1 MTAAPFIKI
10 YSGYIRRPGQGIN
23 EATKF
28 QSKSLEEI
36 VQQMTA
42 SLINDARPVRL
53 LVTEWVGELQS
64 PNHYT
69 GKSLSNLIRGDDDAQ
84 PLDVQRA
91 ADLLEG
97 LIDPD
102 SQIPREVL
110 EKGEHLQEA
119 TLTGGHDGVR
129 EYTGE
134 YAWNGKVWGVRWEF
148 PASVCASAESGDQ
161 DESCLPWKDPQYV
174 EVAAEEVTEDNAGD
188 LLTEIA
194 VLTVRDEG
202 GWPSLLAH
210 GGASETLAAATNAAQ
225 ERYGEAVRAC
235 LPVYGQQTVYELRE
249 VLKGMMRDYLA
260 RLSAPITE
268 VTYDAKIKVCG
279 NSLALPVDLRTASR
293 LGIERGDTV
302 VVTIRRKQQ

>member
-1 MTAAPFIKI
+1 MTDLDADELR
-10 YSGYIRRPGQGIN
+10 YLLRDGQHLR
-23 EATKF
+23 EA
-28 QSKSLEEI
+28 S
-36 VQQMTA
+36 
-42 SLINDARPVRL
+42 
-53 LVTEWVGELQS
+53 
-64 PNHYT
+64 
-69 GKSLSNLIRGDDDAQ
+69 
-84 PLDVQRA
+84 
-91 ADLLEG
+91 
-97 LIDPD
+97 
-102 SQIPREVL
+102 
-110 EKGEHLQEA
+110 
-119 TLTGGHDGVR
+119 LTGGQGGSR

-134 YAWNGKVWGVRWEF
+134 YAWNGRIWGVRWKF

-268 VTYDAKIKVCG
+268 VTYDARVKICG

-302 VVTIRRKQQ
+302 VVTIRKKQ

>member
-1 MTAAPFIKI
+1 MTDLDADELR
-10 YSGYIRRPGQGIN
+10 YLLRDGQHLR
-23 EATKF
+23 EA
-28 QSKSLEEI
+28 S
-36 VQQMTA
+36 
-42 SLINDARPVRL
+42 
-53 LVTEWVGELQS
+53 
-64 PNHYT
+64 
-69 GKSLSNLIRGDDDAQ
+69 
-84 PLDVQRA
+84 
-91 ADLLEG
+91 
-97 LIDPD
+97 
-102 SQIPREVL
+102 
-110 EKGEHLQEA
+110 
-119 TLTGGHDGVR
+119 LTGGQGGSR

-134 YAWNGKVWGVRWEF
+134 YAWDGRIWAVQWRYPTGVMPSRDDLQH
-148 PASVCASAESGDQ
+148 AT
-161 DESCLPWKDPQYV
+161 
-174 EVAAEEVTEDNAGD
+174 VAAEDVNEENAPQI
-188 LLTEIA
+188 LQQVA
-194 VLTVRDEG
+194 ALTVRDEG

-268 VTYDAKIKVCG
+268 VTYDAKVKVCG